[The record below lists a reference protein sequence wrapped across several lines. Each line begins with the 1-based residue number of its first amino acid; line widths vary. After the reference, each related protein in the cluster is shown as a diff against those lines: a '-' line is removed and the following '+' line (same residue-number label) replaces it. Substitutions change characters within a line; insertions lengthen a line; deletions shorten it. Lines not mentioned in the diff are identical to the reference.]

1 MTSLKIESLTLSI
14 ADKLLCRDL
23 NLKISANECWGLLG
37 RNGVGKT
44 SLIHSIIGIRTI
56 DSGKVL
62 LDSQNISELSRRE
75 VAKKIGVLFQ
85 DSIETLSATVL
96 ETIMLGRHPHV
107 QSRIKDNLDDYAL
120 VDSVISELSLSELS
134 DRQLSSLS
142 GGEKQRV
149 AIATLLAQTPNIF
162 LLDEPSNHLDIA
174 FQISVLDTIK
184 SKLYERPA
192 SILMATHDI
201 NLAARFCDYFVLLL
215 ENGGHLQG
223 SKKEVLTAENLSKA
237 YGCKIQSI
245 QTKEN
250 TLYYPV

>member
-14 ADKLLCRDL
+14 AGNILCRNL
-23 NLKISANECWGLLG
+23 NLKINENECWGLLG

-56 DSGKVL
+56 DSGQIL
-62 LDSQNISELSRRE
+62 LDGQNISELSRRA
-75 VAKKIGVLFQ
+75 VAQEIGVLFQ
-85 DSIETLSATVL
+85 DSIETLPATVL

-107 QSRIKDNLDDYAL
+107 QSRIKDNRNDHAI
-120 VDSVISELSLSELS
+120 VDSVISELSLSELR
-134 DRQLSSLS
+134 DRELVSLS
-142 GGEKQRV
+142 GGERQRV

-174 FQISVLDTIK
+174 FQISVLDTLK
-184 SKLYERPA
+184 SKLHERPA

-223 SKKEVLTAENLSKA
+223 SREEVLTAKNLSKA
-237 YGCKIQSI
+237 YGCEIQSI

>member
-14 ADKLLCRDL
+14 ADKILCRDL
-23 NLKISANECWGLLG
+23 NLKISENECWGLLG

-44 SLIHSIIGIRTI
+44 SLIHSIIGIGTI
-56 DSGKVL
+56 DSGQVL
-62 LDSQNISELSRRE
+62 LDSQNIGELSRRE
-75 VAKKIGVLFQ
+75 VAKEIGVLFQ
-85 DSIETLSATVL
+85 DSIETLPATVL

-107 QSRIKDNLDDYAL
+107 QSRIKDNHNDYAI

-142 GGEKQRV
+142 GGERQRV

-174 FQISVLDTIK
+174 FQISVLDTLT
-184 SKLYERPA
+184 SKLHERPA

-223 SKKEVLTAENLSKA
+223 SKKEVLTAENLSIA
-237 YGCKIQSI
+237 YGCEIQSI

-250 TLYYPV
+250 TFYYPV